1 MSKTLGQ
8 IAYEAAMSDLAGPWA
23 DKADQVKLVWE
34 AGAKAVA
41 ERCAQIAKDHDAG
54 RDRRSKYRPI
64 KLSSLS
70 PEAQAE
76 IAAEERGESIAAEI
90 IHREITALI
99 NGGEDA

>member
-41 ERCAQIAKDHDAG
+41 ERCTQEAYGFDDGKQTTKEDYDAG
-54 RDRRSKYRPI
+54 FTVGANLTARRI
-64 KLSSLS
+64 GD
-70 PEAQAE
+70 A
-76 IAAEERGESIAAEI
+76 
-90 IHREITALI
+90 ITALI
-99 NGGEDA
+99 NGGEDAD